1 MIEGLYRVRKRV
13 LSFALLWCVATSG
26 FALSACGGGGSLP
39 FGSVV
44 NSPGGGGG
52 SGPPTQLVKVNVQ
65 ITVPAG
71 DRIGPDY
78 VSVNTKSLTI
88 ELTGVDGKGVTGVS
102 ATTIETSAHGH
113 NCKTVSGGT
122 LCTGTATGSPGQDVF
137 SVTTYS
143 AG

>member
-1 MIEGLYRVRKRV
+1 MKKHLAI
-13 LSFALLWCVATSG
+13 AVATIS
-26 FALSACGGGGSLP
+26 LTACGGGGNIP

-44 NSPGGGGG
+44 NSPGGGG
-52 SGPPTQLVKVNVQ
+52 SGGGQTQLVKVNVQ
-65 ITVPAG
+65 ITVPSG